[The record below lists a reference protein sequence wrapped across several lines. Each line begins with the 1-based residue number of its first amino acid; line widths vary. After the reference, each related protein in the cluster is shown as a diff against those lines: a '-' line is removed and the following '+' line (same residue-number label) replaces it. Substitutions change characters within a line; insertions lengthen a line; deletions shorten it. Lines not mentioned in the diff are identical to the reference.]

1 MNTKM
6 QNILSRKKGKA
17 QNIPSSKEYKA
28 QNIPSSPEG
37 GAERGSERGSDGLFT
52 MPCFS
57 LIILSLFLA
66 VASSPVLAQ
75 HQTPENRLIHLRHQ
89 MEQPADVK
97 TQRALLTAM
106 AETGTFV
113 AMNTLGQWLGDKA
126 LQRVAARGIADIAL
140 SHPDYDGHLTRHLLA
155 RALPLVGA
163 KQRKA
168 IIAHLGK
175 EPVEG
180 FVCHF
185 NGRDLSGWKGLVENP
200 IARQKMTP
208 LEMAKAQQAADE
220 RMRQDWQVED
230 GLLAYVGS
238 GYDNICT
245 VEQYADFEM
254 LVDWRLDPKGKEP
267 DAGIYLRGTPQVQ
280 IWDIARTDVG
290 AQVGSGGLYN
300 NQKNRSTP
308 LCVADNPLGEWNTF
322 YIRMAGDR
330 VTVRLNGVLVVD
342 DVQLENYWDR
352 SRPIFPVEQIE
363 LQAHGSKVYYRDIF
377 IRRL

>member
-1 MNTKM
+1 M

-17 QNIPSSKEYKA
+17 QDIPSSKEYKA

-180 FVCHF
+180 FVSHF

-208 LEMAKAQQAADE
+208 LEMAEAQQAADE